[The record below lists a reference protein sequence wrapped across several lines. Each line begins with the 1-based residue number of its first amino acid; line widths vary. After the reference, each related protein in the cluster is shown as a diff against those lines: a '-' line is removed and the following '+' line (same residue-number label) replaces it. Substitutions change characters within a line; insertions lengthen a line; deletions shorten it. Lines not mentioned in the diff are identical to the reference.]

1 MNTTM
6 AAVLAGG
13 QPLPTPGG
21 DFLPLVHYGGWA
33 LFFVCLLGFVV
44 AAAWLAWWQRRV
56 DVPEKFI
63 GLVLLGTVLGGMA
76 GAIVGSVF

>member
-1 MNTTM
+1 MNGTT
-6 AAVLAGG
+6 AAVLVGG

-44 AAAWLAWWQRRV
+44 AAATMAWRR
-56 DVPEKFI
+56 DFPEKFI
-63 GLVLLGTVLGGMA
+63 GLVLLRTVLGGTA
-76 GAIVGSVF
+76 EAVLGSVS